1 MKRNLIMLA
10 ATMSLAGCAPG
21 YTNAEF
27 VYAEP
32 VEYEYV
38 VPVDRVVVV
47 TRDVLITRGW
57 TVYRVQRSG
66 PNRIIWA
73 RRGDDEIVRIFATPR
88 GERGERVAVRGLWEQ
103 RERRKHGDHGDQG
116 QDEHGDHGRHRGW
129 TNRGQPRDIITDID
143 VRLRARG

>member
-1 MKRNLIMLA
+1 MKRHLLSLA
-10 ATMSLAGCAPG
+10 GTLSLAGCAMGGG
-21 YTNAEF
+21 YASAEY

-47 TRDVLITRGW
+47 TRDVLVTRGW

-73 RRGDDEIVRIFATPR
+73 RHGDDQVVRIFATPR
-88 GERGERVAVRGLWEQ
+88 GQRVAVRGLLEE
-103 RERRKHGDHGDQG
+103 RERDER
-116 QDEHGDHGRHRGW
+116 DEHGNRGKHKGW
-129 TNRGQPRDIITDID
+129 AKRGQPRDIITDID

>member
-1 MKRNLIMLA
+1 MKRDLIMLA
-10 ATMSLAGCAPG
+10 ATLSLAGCAPG

-73 RRGDDEIVRIFATPR
+73 RRGDDEIVRIFATPN
-88 GERGERVAVRGLWEQ
+88 GQRVAVRGLWEQ
-103 RERRKHGDHGDQG
+103 RDRRKHGDRDDQG
-116 QDEHGDHGRHRGW
+116 EDEHGDRGRHRGW
-129 TNRGQPRDIITDID
+129 MNRGQPHDIITDID

>member
-1 MKRNLIMLA
+1 MKRYLLTLA
-10 ATMSLAGCAPG
+10 GTLSLAGCAGG
-21 YTNAEF
+21 YTSADF

-47 TRDVLITRGW
+47 TREVLVTRGW

-73 RRGDDEIVRIFATPR
+73 RRGDDQIVRIFATPR
-88 GERGERVAVRGLWEQ
+88 GERVAVRGLQEE
-103 RERRKHGDHGDQG
+103 RERGDHGK
-116 QDEHGDHGRHRGW
+116 HKGW
-129 TNRGQPRDIITDID
+129 AKRGQPRDIITDID

>member
-1 MKRNLIMLA
+1 MKRDLIMLA
-10 ATMSLAGCAPG
+10 TTLTLAGCAPG

-57 TVYRVQRSG
+57 AVYRVERSG

-73 RRGDDEIVRIFATPR
+73 RRGDDEIVRIFATPN
-88 GERGERVAVRGLWEQ
+88 GQRVAVRGLWEQ
-103 RERRKHGDHGDQG
+103 RDRRKHGDDDDQG
-116 QDEHGDHGRHRGW
+116 EDEHGDHGRHRGW
-129 TNRGQPRDIITDID
+129 RNRGQPRDIITDID

>member
-1 MKRNLIMLA
+1 MKRYLLLPA
-10 ATMSLAGCAPG
+10 AALSLAGCAPG
-21 YTNAEF
+21 YTSAEF

-32 VEYEYV
+32 VRYEYV

-47 TRDVLITRGW
+47 TQDVLVTRGW

-73 RRGDDEIVRIFATPR
+73 RRGDDDVVRIFATP
-88 GERGERVAVRGLWEQ
+88 RGERVAVRGLWES
-103 RERRKHGDHGDQG
+103 RERDGRGKRKGWAKRGDP
-116 QDEHGDHGRHRGW
+116 
-129 TNRGQPRDIITDID
+129 NDIITDID

>member
-1 MKRNLIMLA
+1 MKRDLILLA
-10 ATMSLAGCAPG
+10 ATLSLAGCAPG
-21 YTNAEF
+21 YTSAEF

-47 TRDVLITRGW
+47 TQDVLVTRGW
-57 TVYRVQRSG
+57 TVLRVQRSG

-73 RRGDDEIVRIFATPR
+73 RRGDDEIVRIFATPN
-88 GERGERVAVRGLWEQ
+88 GQRVAVRGLWEE
-103 RERRKHGDHGDQG
+103 RDRRKHGDHDEQG
-116 QDEHGDHGRHRGW
+116 EDEHGEHGRHRGW
-129 TNRGQPRDIITDID
+129 MNRGQPHDIITDID

>member
-1 MKRNLIMLA
+1 MKRHLPILA
-10 ATMSLAGCAPG
+10 ATLSLAGCAGG
-21 YTNAEF
+21 YTRADF

-47 TRDVLITRGW
+47 TRDVLVERGW

-73 RRGDDEIVRIFATPR
+73 RRGDDQVVRIFATPR
-88 GERGERVAVRGLWEQ
+88 GERVGVRGLQEE
-103 RERRKHGDHGDQG
+103 RERGDHGK
-116 QDEHGDHGRHRGW
+116 HKGW
-129 TNRGQPRDIITDID
+129 AKRGQPRDIITDID
-143 VRLRARG
+143 VRLKARG

>member
-1 MKRNLIMLA
+1 MKRHLLILA
-10 ATMSLAGCAPG
+10 VTLSLVGCAGG
-21 YTNAEF
+21 YTSAEF

-47 TRDVLITRGW
+47 TRDVLVTRGW

-66 PNRIIWA
+66 PNRVIWA
-73 RRGDDEIVRIFATPR
+73 RRGDDQIVRIFATPR
-88 GERGERVAVRGLWEQ
+88 GERVAVRGLQEE
-103 RERRKHGDHGDQG
+103 RER
-116 QDEHGDHGRHRGW
+116 GDHGRHKGWAKRGE
-129 TNRGQPRDIITDID
+129 PRDIITDID

>member
-1 MKRNLIMLA
+1 MKRDLITFHKA
-10 ATMSLAGCAPG
+10 QSLAGCAPG
-21 YTNAEF
+21 YTSAEL

-47 TRDVLITRGW
+47 TQDVLVTRGW
-57 TVYRVQRSG
+57 TVLRVQRSG

-73 RRGDDEIVRIFATPR
+73 RRGDDEIVRIFATPN
-88 GERGERVAVRGLWEQ
+88 GQRVAVRGLWEE
-103 RERRKHGDHGDQG
+103 RDRRKHGDHDEQG
-116 QDEHGDHGRHRGW
+116 EDEHGEHGRHRGW
-129 TNRGQPRDIITDID
+129 MNRGQPHDIITDID

>member
-1 MKRNLIMLA
+1 MKRDLIMLA
-10 ATMSLAGCAPG
+10 ATLSLAGCAPG
-21 YTNAEF
+21 YTSAEF

-32 VEYEYV
+32 VQYEYV

-47 TRDVLITRGW
+47 TRDVLVTRGW

-73 RRGDDEIVRIFATPR
+73 RRGDDEMVRIFATPH
-88 GERGERVAVRGLWEQ
+88 GQRVAVRGL
-103 RERRKHGDHGDQG
+103 REARDRDNHGKHKGWAKRGDP
-116 QDEHGDHGRHRGW
+116 
-129 TNRGQPRDIITDID
+129 NDIITDID